1 MYRLND
7 TESHKGSSTR
17 LTPTC
22 VSRLE
27 CASLPS
33 DHGRMQIVGVE
44 VGGGSPL
51 FSYALRHGEDPHQIS
66 WERGY
71 KVIRPLSASGTM
83 DDLIVTLQI
92 TPHHRP
98 VVPRGPQRTRTMLRD
113 AHPVGDPVVRQRL
126 AAYSLV
132 ISERG
137 ILATEFSDRTAVPG
151 LWSLPGGGI
160 DEGEG
165 PAQAVQREVY
175 EETGQHVDVRQFID
189 IQTDHWIG
197 LSPTGVLEDFHAVR
211 LIYAA
216 RCHWPTDPVVH
227 DVGGTTADS
236 AWIGAERWREIPWA
250 TGARALLMR
259 HAPTQLR
266 QWRIERAQRPA

>member
-1 MYRLND
+1 
-7 TESHKGSSTR
+7 
-17 LTPTC
+17 
-22 VSRLE
+22 
-27 CASLPS
+27 
-33 DHGRMQIVGVE
+33 MQIVGVE
-44 VGGGSPL
+44 IGGGSPL
-51 FSYALRHGEDPHQIS
+51 FSFTLGHGDDPHQAI

-71 KVIRPLSASGTM
+71 KLIRPMSASGTK
-83 DDLIVTLQI
+83 DDLVVTLQV
-92 TPHHRP
+92 TPHHRA
-98 VVPRGPQRTRTMLRD
+98 VTPRGHQRVRTMLPH
-113 AHPVGDPVVRQRL
+113 AHPSGDPVPRQRL

-160 DEGEG
+160 DEGEN

-175 EETGQHVDVRQFID
+175 EETGQHVDVLQFID
-189 IQTDHWIG
+189 LQTDHWIG
-197 LSPTGVLEDFHAVR
+197 LSPAGVLEDFHAVR

-216 RCHWPTDPVVH
+216 RCHWPTNPVVL

-236 AWIGAERWREIPWA
+236 AWVPAERWREIPWA

-266 QWRIERAQRPA
+266 RWRIDRAQGRPA